1 MGSDEVSGGARR
13 RAVRRVRETAGG
25 VGSASRQRI
34 GLHLQA
40 MYQRALSQPVPDR
53 FVDLIARL
61 GSDPRLARPDRAQP
75 ENDTEAPTGAQGE
88 PESDR

>member
-1 MGSDEVSGGARR
+1 MGSDEASGGARR
-13 RAVRRVRETAGG
+13 RAARRVRETAGG

-40 MYQRALSQPVPDR
+40 MYQRVLSQPVPDR

-61 GSDPRLARPDRAQP
+61 DSDSRLAQPEQAQP
-75 ENDTEAPTGAQGE
+75 ENDAEAPTEAQGE
-88 PESDR
+88 PESNR